1 MLWGFPGG
9 ASGKEPTC
17 QCRTHKRLG
26 LDPWVGK
33 IPWRRARQPTLVFLP
48 GESHGQRSLVGYS
61 PYGRKESSRHTQ
73 RSCSRSY
80 PSPLHDPFPTL
91 FHLASVSLSLPL
103 TFLCLFPVLLSPT
116 ARCGIPAERYPLPVF
131 LLPLG
136 VRDATQVAQG
146 VCRAHSIRKQT

>member
-80 PSPLHDPFPTL
+80 PSPLRDPFPTL

-103 TFLCLFPVLLSPT
+103 TFYAFFLFSFLQLPDVVYLLNGTLCLYFSFLWVL
-116 ARCGIPAERYPLPVF
+116 EM
-131 LLPLG
+131 LL
-136 VRDATQVAQG
+136 R
-146 VCRAHSIRKQT
+146 